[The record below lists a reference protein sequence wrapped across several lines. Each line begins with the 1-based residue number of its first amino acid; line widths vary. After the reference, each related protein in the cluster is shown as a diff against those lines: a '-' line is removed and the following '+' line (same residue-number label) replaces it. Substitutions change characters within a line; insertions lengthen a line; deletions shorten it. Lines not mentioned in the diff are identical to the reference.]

1 VRLTARRLTYQW
13 RLKLTSLAL
22 AILLWV
28 VVTAEQVTSQWI
40 PVRVDAVVRDAD
52 YVLAGGAEPATV
64 RVRFRGAG
72 RELWELA
79 LEQPTL
85 VLAVRNVGNA
95 RTFALDPGMVRFPEG
110 LRGVEA
116 TDVRPAVVRLDLQR
130 QVTRTVPVHAR
141 IGTRSAE
148 HFVLEDTPRVT
159 PATVEVTG
167 PEAALSQVEAVRT
180 RAFEIVRDDSTF
192 SQTVNLDTGGLSGLR
207 VSTQEV
213 RVSGRVD
220 RRVDRAFPVMPVAVP
235 DGYVPMPGQVE
246 VHVSGAE
253 RAVARLTLRDVRA
266 VVVLDSIPR
275 DVPPG
280 GVAVPVTILGIAPGT
295 SARAVPNR
303 VRIARAADAPP
314 PPTSPATQPAPAS
327 AAPAPTRPARPR

>member
-1 VRLTARRLTYQW
+1 VTVRLTARTLTYQW

-28 VVTAEQVTSQWI
+28 VVSAEQVTSQWI

-52 YVLAGGAEPATV
+52 YVLAGGAEPAVV

-79 LEQPTL
+79 LERPTL

-95 RTFALDPGMVRFPEG
+95 RTFALDPGMVRFTEG

-116 TDVRPAVVRLDLQR
+116 TDVRPSVVRLDLQR
-130 QVTRTVPVHAR
+130 VVTRRVPVHAR
-141 IGTRSAE
+141 IGARSAE

-159 PATVEVTG
+159 PATVELTG
-167 PEAALSQVEAVRT
+167 PEAALSQVEGVRT

-192 SQTVNLDTGGLSGLR
+192 SQQVNLDTGALGGIR
-207 VSTQEV
+207 VSAQEV

-235 DGYVPMPGQVE
+235 PGYVPMPGQVE

-253 RAVARLTLRDVRA
+253 RTVGRLTPRDVRA
-266 VVVLDSIPR
+266 VVRLDSIPR

-280 GVAVPVTILGIAPGT
+280 GVAVPVTVVGAPPGS

-314 PPTSPATQPAPAS
+314 PAAAPGASAPPA
-327 AAPAPTRPARPR
+327 AAPAAGPARPR